1 MEWLSLL
8 ADNRH
13 TITGCTYWSFQFIR
27 RVTKIFHKIRLEFRS
42 KIHTKVTFSQ
52 SEIGGFS
59 DDSEDFEVSRL
70 SNLSGFR
77 PINDIAD
84 LSFGSDD
91 CHPLLAQLPNAEGK
105 KFSKS

>member
-1 MEWLSLL
+1 M
-8 ADNRH
+8 N
-13 TITGCTYWSFQFIR
+13 
-27 RVTKIFHKIRLEFRS
+27 
-42 KIHTKVTFSQ
+42 FSQ

-59 DDSEDFEVSRL
+59 DDSEDLEVSRF

-105 KFSKS
+105 